1 MLDDRNVIKQR
12 DRANALDMAAA
23 ACEQVGFA
31 THIEHHEHDG
41 RVIQNIIIAG
51 MGGAGLAA
59 DIVHQL
65 IAGEL
70 TIPLETVK
78 GYSLPR
84 YASSSSLVILTS
96 TSGNTEETLS
106 CLNQATA
113 CGAQLAIVAAGGKLV
128 EFARTADIAHATFP
142 QMSQARMGMLYNL
155 RAILT
160 VLVAYRLVSRVVLD
174 DMASSREWLE
184 AEVQTWMKDMP
195 LEHNYAKQLALQ
207 AAGKTALFMGSD
219 VTACMAYKWK
229 VSWNE
234 NAKNLAFHAQ
244 LPESNHNEFIGW
256 TSHPVDKPFIIFDI
270 RSELEHPRI
279 AKRYELTDRLLSGMR
294 PKAHEV
300 WLKGDGL
307 VRQVLWGCIL
317 SDFVSV
323 YLGIINN
330 ADPTQV
336 GLTETLKLELTQ

>member
-113 CGAQLAIVAAGGKLV
+113 SAMALMTISDLLETCDNSLA
-128 EFARTADIAHATFP
+128 
-142 QMSQARMGMLYNL
+142 
-155 RAILT
+155 RAL
-160 VLVAYRLVSRVVLD
+160 
-174 DMASSREWLE
+174 
-184 AEVQTWMKDMP
+184 
-195 LEHNYAKQLALQ
+195 
-207 AAGKTALFMGSD
+207 
-219 VTACMAYKWK
+219 
-229 VSWNE
+229 
-234 NAKNLAFHAQ
+234 
-244 LPESNHNEFIGW
+244 
-256 TSHPVDKPFIIFDI
+256 
-270 RSELEHPRI
+270 
-279 AKRYELTDRLLSGMR
+279 
-294 PKAHEV
+294 
-300 WLKGDGL
+300 
-307 VRQVLWGCIL
+307 
-317 SDFVSV
+317 
-323 YLGIINN
+323 
-330 ADPTQV
+330 
-336 GLTETLKLELTQ
+336 